1 MAISTE
7 AIKVMTKAA
16 QETGY
21 SSRDDYADS
30 EGAVIS
36 AGDYKGAS
44 TVVCIFND
52 EQLAKQWL
60 DRANDETT
68 DLAGRHHTIVR
79 LYHEP
84 TGGEVYV
91 AVLMAYDLVAKDQ
104 IDDRGEVQ
112 WD

>member
-1 MAISTE
+1 MAISAE

-21 SSRDDYADS
+21 SSRDDYAHS
-30 EGAVIS
+30 AGAVIS

-44 TVVCIFND
+44 TVACVFSD

-60 DRANDETT
+60 ERASAETT
-68 DLAGRHHTIVR
+68 DLAGRRQTIVR
-79 LYHEP
+79 IAHEP

-91 AVLMAYDLVAKDQ
+91 AVLMAYDLVAKNQ
-104 IDDRGEVQ
+104 IDDKGRVQ
-112 WD
+112 WS